1 MTKDGFKTWAVQKQN
16 VRMKTYLSRSSR
28 AHQPTPLGRF
38 SSGKKFYCK
47 CKVIFATLFS
57 NTGFFSVE
65 GTHGAENSLPS
76 RGTMYTYR
84 WNPTGEHKKITS
96 TRMNAQHT
104 DQQNTNEI
112 QRGEKKKKKSS
123 ICQGWLVFIKLE
135 LSTNGFEKLRAW

>member
-1 MTKDGFKTWAVQKQN
+1 VTIDGFKTWAVQKQN

-57 NTGFFSVE
+57 NTDFFSVE

-84 WNPTGEHKKITS
+84 
-96 TRMNAQHT
+96 
-104 DQQNTNEI
+104 
-112 QRGEKKKKKSS
+112 
-123 ICQGWLVFIKLE
+123 
-135 LSTNGFEKLRAW
+135 